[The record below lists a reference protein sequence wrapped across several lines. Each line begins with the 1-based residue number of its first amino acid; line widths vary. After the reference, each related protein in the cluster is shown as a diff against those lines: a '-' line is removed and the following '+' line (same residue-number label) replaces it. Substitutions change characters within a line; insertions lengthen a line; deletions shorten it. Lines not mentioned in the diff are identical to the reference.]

1 MKIANALC
9 FLFVGVIHKSFL
21 TAEDCF
27 ELGKVAYTEADY
39 YHTELWMEQALMQLE
54 EGEVSTIDKVSVL
67 DYLSYAVYQQ
77 GDLDKALLL
86 TKKLLE
92 LDPEHQRANGNLR
105 YFEYIMTKEKDTNKS
120 ASGDQSDQKT
130 TPKKKGIAVDYLPER
145 QKYEMLCRGEGIKM
159 VKWKKLIVCV

>member
-1 MKIANALC
+1 MKITNALC

-92 LDPEHQRANGNLR
+92 LGMLFGLIYDICTLICLLLVFNHTISHVSFTRSLALAPPDVLCLLTT
-105 YFEYIMTKEKDTNKS
+105 YP
-120 ASGDQSDQKT
+120 QSKQ
-130 TPKKKGIAVDYLPER
+130 
-145 QKYEMLCRGEGIKM
+145 
-159 VKWKKLIVCV
+159 

>member
-1 MKIANALC
+1 MQ
-9 FLFVGVIHKSFL
+9 HKSFL

-39 YHTELWMEQALMQLE
+39 YHTELWMEQALTQLE
-54 EGEVSTIDKVSVL
+54 EGELSTVDKVSVL

-92 LDPEHQRANGNLR
+92 LGLL
-105 YFEYIMTKEKDTNKS
+105 
-120 ASGDQSDQKT
+120 SGLTYS
-130 TPKKKGIAVDYLPER
+130 GSIGRLSYLHI
-145 QKYEMLCRGEGIKM
+145 YLFF
-159 VKWKKLIVCV
+159 

>member
-1 MKIANALC
+1 MLWAFWFICLIC
-9 FLFVGVIHKSFL
+9 FIFIGVQHKSFL

-39 YHTELWMEQALMQLE
+39 YHTELWMDQALVQLE
-54 EGEVSTIDKVSVL
+54 EGEASTVDKVSVL

-92 LDPEHQRANGNLR
+92 LGMLSGHV
-105 YFEYIMTKEKDTNKS
+105 YIGSTGIYLTCISTCPSNYSQPD
-120 ASGDQSDQKT
+120 ASIRSLQVSRRHTVSSQ
-130 TPKKKGIAVDYLPER
+130 
-145 QKYEMLCRGEGIKM
+145 IK
-159 VKWKKLIVCV
+159 